1 MHQMFMTHYQSS
13 CERPWDS
20 RTYIWNQQVMFVES
34 GIIRNLQSHL
44 RLSIFVGDECDQRV
58 LALKWSH
65 TESVQIRIYKHET
78 TNRTH
83 SVTVVTGSNDPAT
96 CIYVFVA
103 FFIITIHC
111 DELSRISVN
120 FYSRTLTLITCT
132 CVCVCTCSYVLL
144 YSWLFIKV
152 KVLNT

>member
-1 MHQMFMTHYQSS
+1 MFMTHYQSS
-13 CERPWDS
+13 CERSWDS

-58 LALKWSH
+58 LSLKWSG

-96 CIYVFVA
+96 FIYVCGIFHHNHS
-103 FFIITIHC
+103 FWQ
-111 DELSRISVN
+111 LSRILVK
-120 FYSRTLTLITCT
+120 FYSWTLTLITCT
-132 CVCVCTCSYVLL
+132 CVCVCVRAPTSCFILDILL
-144 YSWLFIKV
+144 KSKY
-152 KVLNT
+152 